1 MRMNKRY
8 ICTVLGIL
16 VVFTALAGIPRT
28 IKTPI
33 LVLLGI
39 GIVGFTQ
46 ERRKNTA
53 PAFSVDKN
61 VPAEN
66 RSS

>member
-16 VVFTALAGIPRT
+16 VVCTALAGIPKN
-28 IKTPI
+28 IKTPM

-46 ERRKNTA
+46 ERRKNTT
-53 PAFSVDKN
+53 PAFSADKN
-61 VPAEN
+61 VSPEN